1 MEAELVELEHY
12 MQGSSGSP
20 EGSNLQSAGS
30 RESRRNQV
38 GPSSTGKSRPLSP
51 GPSVSPMRAS
61 SRKKRRMHL
70 FMRTLSA

>member
-20 EGSNLQSAGS
+20 EGEQYPKRWIA
-30 RESRRNQV
+30 
-38 GPSSTGKSRPLSP
+38 GKSAKPGWAELDRQISPPLP
-51 GPSVSPMRAS
+51 RPSVSPMRAS